1 MGQVVTPAFYAINV
15 SLRLFT
21 TPDFL
26 FFLSLLDTTM
36 NLRVRVHNMGLISES
51 FYHIVVDSSVSLLKT
66 IIADAR
72 LSDITCYIVRNYLK
86 IQ

>member
-15 SLRLFT
+15 SLRLSIT
-21 TPDFL
+21 HNFL
-26 FFLSLLDTTM
+26 FSLSLLDTTM
-36 NLRVRVHNMGLISES
+36 GLRVRVHNMGLISEN
-51 FYHIVVDSSVSLLKT
+51 FYHSVVDSSVSLLKK

-72 LSDITCYIVRNYLK
+72 PSDITCYIVRNYLK